1 MAPAYTT
8 THRQRAPLAA
18 VLLLSLLPLFS
29 PQADAAQVPW
39 HSRTFKY
46 VADNKDLKEVLRDL
60 SASQSI
66 ATWISPEV
74 TGTLSGKFETS
85 RRNSST
91 IWRPPTA
98 LSGTTTAPCSGS
110 GVQTNP
116 RARP

>member
-1 MAPAYTT
+1 MAPACTT
-8 THRQRAPLAA
+8 THRQRAPLFA

-85 RRNSST
+85 PQKFLDDLAAT
-91 IWRPPTA
+91 YA